1 MLIQIKLWYH
11 LYIKLHACAVLL
23 VETPDM
29 IFLILLH
36 LKNPRDRFGGETN
49 RRGYQNMKMDQRT
62 GTVAWCCLLESC
74 FMQTDLNCKIQH
86 FVKKVFLFAPILFL
100 FNTLES

>member
-36 LKNPRDRFGGETN
+36 LKNPRIDLEVKL
-49 RRGYQNMKMDQRT
+49 MKEVIKT
-62 GTVAWCCLLESC
+62 
-74 FMQTDLNCKIQH
+74 
-86 FVKKVFLFAPILFL
+86 
-100 FNTLES
+100 

>member
-11 LYIKLHACAVLL
+11 LCIKLHACAVLL

-49 RRGYQNMKMDQRT
+49 ERGYQNRDRELEQLLS
-62 GTVAWCCLLESC
+62 VAGLNPVSC
-74 FMQTDLNCKIQH
+74 KQI
-86 FVKKVFLFAPILFL
+86 
-100 FNTLES
+100 